1 MHTDHLR
8 GKRIYAKKKI
18 YMNLI
23 KLGHHWRHIW
33 MGMQDVA
40 PSDAAAWKVTLTSLA
55 VWMTKEAH
63 CCPQY

>member
-1 MHTDHLR
+1 MLPPPVSEVTPE
-8 GKRIYAKKKI
+8 
-18 YMNLI
+18 
-23 KLGHHWRHIW
+23 HHRRHIW